1 MQSVDSMIDSVYSKS
16 TRATHPT
23 RIGRKLVRIAVVGGG
38 CSGFTYTLDF
48 TEEIDEED
56 ILLDISGVKVY
67 IDPYSADILKNTTV
81 DYQSSL
87 QKYGFTFM
95 NPDANSTCGCG
106 MSFS

>member
-1 MQSVDSMIDSVYSKS
+1 MQSVDSMIEF
-16 TRATHPT
+16 TARAQEQLTQLELDDE
-23 RIGRKLVRIAVVGGG
+23 LVRIAVVGGG

-87 QKYGFTFM
+87 QKYGFIFM